1 MQCHILNTK
10 SCLVLPM
17 YKTFGVATTVRLMV
31 SAAHNL
37 AETDLLSKKNTVP
50 WLISLSEQG
59 HMYYPFRLRIVVW
72 MVLIAQL
79 YYPFRLRIPRA
90 LISICP
96 YIGYMILA
104 KVVFKF
110 RG

>member
-50 WLISLSEQG
+50 WLISLSE
-59 HMYYPFRLRIVVW
+59 HCTMADKFFYIYSLLRTCHSTV
-72 MVLIAQL
+72 
-79 YYPFRLRIPRA
+79 
-90 LISICP
+90 ICKLMWNLDP
-96 YIGYMILA
+96 IHQFTSHSVYIL
-104 KVVFKF
+104 
-110 RG
+110 